1 MPILLTNA
9 TLATMTQGYGLIEGG
24 SLVVEGDMI
33 AFAGPMSALPTA
45 FAALAPQDFF
55 RSRRTES

>member
-24 SLVVEGDMI
+24 ALVVDGAII

-45 FAALAPQDFF
+45 
-55 RSRRTES
+55 